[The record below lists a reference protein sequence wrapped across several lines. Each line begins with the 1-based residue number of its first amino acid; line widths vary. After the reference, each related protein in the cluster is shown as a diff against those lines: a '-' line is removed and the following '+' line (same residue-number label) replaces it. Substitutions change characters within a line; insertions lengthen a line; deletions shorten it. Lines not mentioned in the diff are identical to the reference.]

1 MTGTES
7 PPSSSALLLRALVT
21 HGDRRF
27 VTHTIDVGP
36 SEIAL
41 VCELVAGDEATV
53 ELSFPALIKPFE
65 VGVRVVSTQ
74 TPDTYGR
81 PSAARCAVIRADDEA
96 RRVLRNLLALTQGGR
111 DAAGT
116 AAEPSEYRCLLVEDN
131 AFIRDLFQYGM
142 QRYCR
147 LRGRYLSLALASDAE
162 TAWEMLRGRRYDM
175 AIVDH
180 FLPTQTGS
188 QLIAKMRA
196 EPDLCAVPV
205 VAISV
210 GGREAC
216 DEAMAAGADLFL
228 DKPVVM
234 RDLFSTLDR
243 LTARAEAR

>member
-1 MTGTES
+1 MVSDLGGATR
-7 PPSSSALLLRALVT
+7 SSALLLRAEVV

-27 VTHTIDVGP
+27 VTHTIDV
-36 SEIAL
+36 SEESIAL
-41 VCELVAGDEATV
+41 VSDLAVGDEV
-53 ELSFPALIKPFE
+53 SVSLSFPALVEPFE
-65 VGVRVVSTQ
+65 IGVRVVSTQ
-74 TPDTYGR
+74 APDTYGR
-81 PSAARCAVIRADDEA
+81 PSAVICTVTRAGDGA
-96 RRVLRNLLALTQGGR
+96 RRTLRNLVALTQGGLSSK
-111 DAAGT
+111 
-116 AAEPSEYRCLLVEDN
+116 AEGPSEYRCLLVEDN

-147 LRGRYLSLALASDAE
+147 MRGRDLSLALASDAE
-162 TAWEMLRGRRYDM
+162 TAWEMLRGGQYDM

-180 FLPTQTGS
+180 FLPAQTGS

-196 EPDLCAVPV
+196 EPCLSAVPV

>member
-1 MTGTES
+1 VSDTG
-7 PPSSSALLLRALVT
+7 PARSSALLLRAEVV

-27 VTHTIDVGP
+27 VTHTVDV
-36 SEIAL
+36 SEDEIAL
-41 VCELVAGDEATV
+41 VSDLAVGDEATV
-53 ELSFPALIKPFE
+53 NLSFPALVKPFQ
-65 VGVRVVSTQ
+65 VGVRVVSTHSL
-74 TPDTYGR
+74 DTYGR
-81 PSAARCAVIRADDEA
+81 PSAVLCKVTQADDDA
-96 RRVLRNLLALTQGGR
+96 KRTLRNLVALTQGGP
-111 DAAGT
+111 
-116 AAEPSEYRCLLVEDN
+116 AAEGAAPSEYRCLLVEDN

-147 LRGRYLSLALASDAE
+147 MRGRDLSLALAADAE
-162 TAWEMLRGRRYDM
+162 TAWEMLRGGRYDM

-180 FLPTQTGS
+180 FLPAQSGS

-196 EPDLCAVPV
+196 EPCLSTVPV

-243 LTARAEAR
+243 LTARMEAR